1 MQRLSGSAVL
11 FIKNSC
17 KTRPRGEGLNIFF
30 RNKILILAIFLICST
45 SLSAED
51 IKSSEEKFLS
61 LLELQQIKIPPEPID
76 WMAMHPEP
84 GQSFAQYIKS
94 NPLKPDNIRKYI
106 YISLLGDFD
115 TKQNEII
122 QQTAQYME
130 NYFGLPVKFA
140 DPISLAHFPDSA
152 KRINPLTKDNQIL
165 TTYVL
170 EEVLMSKKPKDAF
183 SYIAFTTSDLWPGE
197 GWNFVFGQAS
207 IEDGVGVWSIY
218 RNGDPNKSEE
228 DFKLCRL
235 RTIKTGTHEIGHMFS
250 MHHCIYFE
258 CNMNGSNHRL
268 ESDRRPLWL
277 CPICL
282 MKLTENT
289 GQDPRERYK
298 HLLNNS
304 RTLGMENEQKFF
316 ERSIEQL
323 GKKFQGNASSG
334 VKTKVIELN

>member
-1 MQRLSGSAVL
+1 MLCATNLGADEIHS
-11 FIKNSC
+11 
-17 KTRPRGEGLNIFF
+17 
-30 RNKILILAIFLICST
+30 
-45 SLSAED
+45 SAE
-51 IKSSEEKFLS
+51 ELLC
-61 LLELQQIKIPPEPID
+61 LLELQQLKIPPEPID

-84 GQSFAQYIKS
+84 AQSFVQYIKS
-94 NPLKPDNIRKYI
+94 HPLKPDDIKKYI

-115 TKQNEII
+115 NKQTEII
-122 QQTAQYME
+122 QQTASYIE
-130 NYFGLPVKFA
+130 DYFGMTVKFA
-140 DPISLAHFPDSA
+140 DPISLAHLPDEV
-152 KRINPLTKDNQIL
+152 KRIHPLTKDKQIL

-170 EEVLMSKKPKDAF
+170 EDVLIPQKPKDAF

-207 IEDGVGVWSIY
+207 IDDGVGVWSIY

-250 MHHCIYFE
+250 MHHCVFFE

-277 CPICL
+277 CPVCL
-282 MKLTENT
+282 MKLTWNT

-298 HLLNNS
+298 NLLEAS
-304 RTLGMENEQKFF
+304 RTLGLDNEENFF
-316 ERSIEQL
+316 ERSLEL
-323 GKKFQGNASSG
+323 LDKKSQDD
-334 VKTKVIELN
+334 VMK

>member
-1 MQRLSGSAVL
+1 MEELDIL
-11 FIKNSC
+11 
-17 KTRPRGEGLNIFF
+17 F
-30 RNKILILAIFLICST
+30 RNTILLIAIFLICAT
-45 SLSAED
+45 RLNAED
-51 IKSSEEKFLS
+51 IQISEEKFFP
-61 LLELQQIKIPPEPID
+61 LLELQQLKIPPEPMD

-84 GQSFAQYIKS
+84 GQSFVQYIKS
-94 NPLKPDNIRKYI
+94 NPLRPDNTRKYI

-115 TKQNEII
+115 PKQKEII

-130 NYFGLPVKFA
+130 DYFGLPVKFA
-140 DPISLAHFPDSA
+140 DPISLAHVPDFA
-152 KRINPLTKDNQIL
+152 KRIHPLTKDHQVL

-170 EEVLMSKKPKDAF
+170 EDVLMAQKPEDAF
-183 SYIAFTTSDLWPGE
+183 SYIAFTTSDLWPGA

-250 MHHCIYFE
+250 MHHCVYFE

-282 MKLTENT
+282 MKLTWNT
-289 GQDPRERYK
+289 GQDTLERYQ
-298 HLLNNS
+298 HLLKSS
-304 RTLGMENEQKFF
+304 RTLGLEKESRFF

-323 GKKFQGNASSG
+323 EKKGRG
-334 VKTKVIELN
+334 DTP